1 MYYQVKA
8 EVNSKLGV
16 ILTHLFEI
24 EPPMCPCCNVY
35 CELDRAQLAMEYFKE
50 ANPLFEDPKIVATVE
65 PNKFASYYTISDTH
79 EYIDRTSDEIVE
91 DRIVQVVSIT
101 VHVRLTI

>member
-8 EVNSKLGV
+8 EVNDRTGI
-16 ILTHLFEI
+16 ILTDLFEI
-24 EPPMCPCCNVY
+24 EPPMCPCCDVY
-35 CELDRAQLAMEYFKE
+35 CELDRQQLAMEYFKE

-65 PNKFASYYTISDTH
+65 PNKFSTYYTIADTH